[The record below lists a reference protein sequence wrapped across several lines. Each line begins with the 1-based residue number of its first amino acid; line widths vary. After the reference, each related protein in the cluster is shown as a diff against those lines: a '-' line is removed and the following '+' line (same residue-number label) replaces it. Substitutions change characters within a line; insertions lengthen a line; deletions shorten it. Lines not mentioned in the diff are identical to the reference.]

1 MANKIKSN
9 IQFGSSFVNIS
20 LVFIIVIAINVIANS
35 LYFRLDI
42 TENSL
47 YTLSEGSKKIVNNIN
62 TPITLKYYFTKGAE
76 TLPLNYKVYGNKVL
90 ELLQEYENQNP
101 GNITLEIYDPKPD
114 SDEEEWAQK
123 YGLNGVPLSYGET
136 LFMGMVAV
144 KEDVEL
150 NIPIFD
156 PKREQFMEYDISELL
171 LNINKEQNKVI
182 GILSGLPVMGQS
194 PNQMQAMQGQQATPK
209 WIFLQEL
216 EKSYKLQNIETSAQ
230 EISHDIDILLVIH
243 PKNLSEATEYAIEQ
257 FALKG
262 GQLVVLVDP
271 NSQMDQQA
279 AMMARMGQ
287 MASASSDLPKLFKHW
302 GVEYQ
307 STKIMG
313 DHAHA
318 TEVSS
323 RDAGV
328 FPFVLWQSLNKSSF
342 NQDLIATKDLEK
354 MLIVEPGG
362 FTLKEDSKLKLNSL
376 LKSSTQSGLVDSF
389 ILRYTNPLEV
399 NKQVKR
405 EGAYNIAGILT
416 GKISS
421 AFSKRPDPPK
431 KEEKQ
436 GEEKEETPKVFQ
448 PHVSESKDNVKVLL
462 ITDTDFIAD
471 RNSVRQNSLFGVIPM
486 NDNLNFMINM
496 VEFLSGSEEL
506 TQIRSRGQFSR
517 PFSRFIELQ
526 QMAQAKYQTE
536 EQKLSQKLQSVQEKL
551 SALNVQKGT
560 NKIVLTKDQ
569 IDKIKQF
576 RLAEKDAQR
585 KLREIRKLLRQDI
598 ESEKTFLILLNLLF
612 VPILLA
618 VFGIFLYLKRF
629 NRSALHQ

>member
-1 MANKIKSN
+1 MANTKKTN
-9 IQFGSSFVNIS
+9 IQFGSTLINILLIFV
-20 LVFIIVIAINVIANS
+20 IIIAINVIGNS

-42 TENSL
+42 TENNL
-47 YTLSEGSKKIVNNIN
+47 YTLSEGSKKIVNEID
-62 TPITLKYYFTKGAE
+62 TPITLKYYFTKSAE
-76 TLPLNYKVYGNKVL
+76 SLPLNYKIYGNKIM

-114 SDEEEWAQK
+114 SDEEEWAKK

-136 LFMGMVAV
+136 LFSGLVAV

-171 LNINKEQNKVI
+171 LNLTKEQNKII
-182 GILSGLPVMGQS
+182 GVLSSLPVMGQT
-194 PNQMQAMQGQQATPK
+194 PNQMQAMQGQQGAPK

-216 EKSYKLQNIETSAQ
+216 EKSYELKTIEINTE
-230 EISHDIDILLVIH
+230 EIDSNIDILLVIH
-243 PKNLSEATEYAIEQ
+243 PKNLSDVTEYAIEQ

-262 GQLVVLVDP
+262 GQLVILVDA
-271 NSQMDQQA
+271 NSNMDQQA

-307 STKIMG
+307 PQKILG

-318 TEVSS
+318 TEVST
-323 RDAGV
+323 RDSGIFA
-328 FPFVLWQSLNKSSF
+328 FALWHSLNKNSF

-354 MLIVEPGG
+354 MLVIEPGG
-362 FTLKEDSKLKLNSL
+362 FTIKEDSKLKLNPL

-389 ILRYTNPLEV
+389 IMRYTNPLEI
-399 NKQVKR
+399 NQQVKP
-405 EGAYNIAGILT
+405 EGSYNIAGILS
-416 GKISS
+416 GKVNS
-421 AFSKRPDPPK
+421 AYNKRPDPPK
-431 KEEKQ
+431 KEEKP

-448 PHVSESKDNVKVLL
+448 PHVSESNENIKVLL

-471 RNSVRQNSLFGVIPM
+471 RNSVRQNALFGAVPM

-517 PFSRFIELQ
+517 PFLRFVELQ
-526 QMAQAKYQTE
+526 QMAQSKYQSE
-536 EQKLSQKLQSVQEKL
+536 EQKLSQNLKSVQEKL

-560 NKIVLTKDQ
+560 NEIVLTKEQ
-569 IDKIKQF
+569 IEKIKQF
-576 RLAEKDAQR
+576 RMAEKETQS

-612 VPILLA
+612 VPVLLA
-618 VFGIFLYLKRF
+618 VFGIVLYLKRF
-629 NRSALHQ
+629 NRSAMHQ